1 MKLHIKLDKK
11 STYSS
16 RVSNWEKISFQLGK
30 NFFLTKNLKLR
41 VFILP
46 LLLAF
51 FGTTGAWGQD
61 YSGIYYIA
69 SRDYSSDPANTA
81 TNFYLCPTENWYY
94 YTSTPPYYTNTPNGQ
109 PFMTTYRCRDGSYD
123 ANKAVWIIEKHPVQN
138 YYYIK
143 RAFDGKYL
151 TYNVAMGDGSNAGR
165 MRVHLEE
172 TADGDNSLFQI
183 TYVKSTTSYDITTK
197 NFGPENNRKF
207 LNITGASGK
216 SGNINS
222 LVATNARTDGP
233 GNMNVG
239 GIVGLWTAGSSGDS
253 NSRWYLESATITLPT
268 ITNNEDGTFT
278 IAAEDGVTIYYTT
291 DGTPPTT
298 STPTSGTSPVTI
310 TIDKNSNVQV
320 IKAIS
325 NDFPAFVITYDLP
338 VLERP
343 IISTVN
349 NVVTITAAE
358 GATIYYTTDD
368 TEATPLSGTLY
379 SGPFTLTSS
388 DKGVRAIAT
397 KAGYYRS
404 AEALSYPPTTVHSS
418 SEIVEMD
425 RSYILASDF
434 SSSASIGTE
443 SNPFKGTLD
452 GNMVTL
458 ENLSHPLVA
467 YADGATIKNVI
478 LKGVSISGGSN
489 AGAICNEATGD
500 SRIYNCGV
508 LGGTVGGNNYVGG
521 IVGLLDGTSRVIN
534 CYSFAEIT
542 GGDVV
547 AGIVGYNKQTSSMS
561 NIKTIVM
568 NCMFYGEISGG
579 STKYPVYGG
588 NVIANN
594 GTGGINNYNYYRGEA
609 TFDDGYTSV
618 DQYNRSWPAEEQNLT
633 RFEYYRNILNS
644 NRKLCTWWVRGMSGT
659 VPTDDDIKDVGI
671 AKWVLDPEIAPYP
684 ILKPWGKYPSVIN
697 IDTNRVWDP
706 RTEDADGTPLT
717 PHWVTR
723 SSAPAYQ
730 GKSHGTLTVTVST
743 GSSLAGGLTGRTETV
758 YPVITDMDTL
768 NHDYGYYKI
777 QLPYYNDVFGSPSST
792 DHLTRYYGNYTD
804 KVVTGWKIT
813 SVTGGTQGTYSSDWQ
828 TGCNFADRYCTDKDK
843 YSVSGRVFAQG
854 GYYYVPEGVT
864 GIEIEACW
872 GKAFYLHGKDH
883 AIDRVSVTANKNYG
897 YAFTPAGTLSDK
909 WVYNDIPI
917 YDDLKTVVGA
927 LTNVST
933 VYDQAIVLVGNFQV
947 QALNDISLDG
957 TTKKVTFMSA
967 DLDIDNEPDFCW
979 QLQWRSN
986 TDRRPILP
994 VRFDFLPIPE
1004 LGLAIRHNTN
1014 AYAIGIFVPRGHFE
1028 ITETSFM
1035 HTTQFEYMS
1044 VIVNT
1049 NHQQP
1054 LILNGGEFEQIVAHG
1069 NKNTTPPKLA
1079 NTRNII
1085 LGGHVWMRQ
1094 FTPGSHS
1101 GQHASAR
1108 HCAISVMG
1116 GEFPEF
1122 YLTGLFYSGI
1132 NANNAYDDS
1141 PHCYTNGGRF
1151 GIMAG
1156 AGMEAVKNDVVFK
1169 IDHSIIREFYG
1180 GGINAGNPVAGNIN
1194 VTINN
1199 SLVIDKYCGGPKI
1212 GSCQKVTTSAT
1223 GTVFNKYYGGG
1234 NGGTNLYRENFY
1246 DNNVSDMPG
1255 SSPSDWQGWN
1265 GFKPLSN
1272 QGSEVTYDAS
1282 KGYHAQFEFEVF
1294 NQSNGINSEAV
1305 VRTFWH
1311 WAQFGTTVTKD
1322 VSNTLTNCTLQNSFY
1337 GGGNLGNVD
1346 GSVTSTLSGC
1356 TVSGSAFGAGYS
1368 ASIPSF
1374 QVHDKSTVV
1383 FPFRDAAGVC
1393 HNGTVDY
1400 LKDGDVV
1407 RQYTW
1412 CYRNPTTG
1420 VVSPA
1425 GVVIPS
1431 GVSTSKPTFQYEGK
1445 WYCLTTESLENL
1457 GAVTGDVTLTI
1468 DGVTKVEGWMPN
1480 ADDTGKE
1487 QTGGVF
1493 GGGDE
1498 SAVHGNILV
1507 DIKNTDATDGVL
1519 YVYGGGNT
1527 ADVTGDTEVKL
1538 TGGKVVH
1545 DVFGGGKGSSTTV
1558 TGNVTVNLGGKDGST
1573 LSGSGQVLGDVYG
1586 GSALGAVNATK
1597 GDGDVLSATAGSKVT
1612 QVNIYAGTV
1621 SGSVFGGGLGET
1633 TPSSIVAQNFGNT
1646 TVTMEGG
1653 TVSTDPESGLYGGAN
1668 VNGVLKGS
1676 STVTLTGG
1684 TVGKAREDG
1693 ALVKDIVFG
1702 GGFGQ
1707 PTLVEGDVTVS
1718 IGTKDGSTYAGTS
1731 AIHGNVYG
1739 GSALGNTNASRP
1751 ASTLVF
1757 DDTKQTDVYLYG
1769 GTIYGNVFGG
1779 GLGRKAKDA
1788 VAADPEHGI
1797 EAQSAVEAVE
1807 SFVGGDVT
1815 VILDGAKL
1823 DCKYT
1828 EDTNSEDAY
1837 DDVVPLTGQIFGC
1850 NNWNGTPL
1858 GHVLV
1863 HVKRTVDSTKDDEVA
1878 RDDRTTYDVAAVYG
1892 GGNQADYVP
1901 TKALGTAAEQE
1912 EAFAEVII
1920 EGCDLTSIAYVYGGG
1935 NAAAVP
1941 ATEVTV
1947 RGTYIIDY
1955 LFGGGNGKPTSTFA
1969 NPGADIGLRALTTG
1983 GTPYAK
1989 DPTKEAYGTGKAV
2002 SKLIAGKVH
2011 VVYGD
2016 SNTKGNVRGG
2026 TSISMPQPVEP
2037 KGSGKTYCNEID
2049 IREIYGA
2056 GQNADQDGSVN
2067 VVLGCVKDMEVV
2079 YGGAKDAH
2087 VAGGINLTI
2096 TSGHFTAVYGGNNQS
2111 GTIQGPI
2118 TLNIEETACD
2128 PITIDNLYLGGNL
2141 AAYSIYG
2148 YKDDG
2153 GTLTART
2160 KAEYDGLTEEQ
2171 KLALTGIPYDNPVL
2185 NVVSCTSIDN
2195 VYGGGLGAGAVMYGS
2210 PTLNLNMI
2218 PGDYAAL
2225 IDRDGN
2231 GTADGDA
2238 TLLGTIG
2245 NVFGGGKEA
2254 AVHGNPTINIGTEE
2268 TVTLMSREDDAAT
2281 SDVNE
2286 HTPQVKGAYITG
2298 NVYGGGQDA
2307 IVEGDAQVNLCAVAG
2322 EGDTFT
2328 SIAETIRENVSI
2340 AGAVF
2345 GAGYGETTS
2354 VNNTTVAIGGG
2365 AVKMSVYGGGELGSV
2380 EANTRI
2386 TIIDGAIGD
2395 PDNVTGGATIGNV
2408 YGGGKGEQDVTKSS
2422 AGLIKGNTTI
2432 NITGGIIYHNI
2443 YGGGAYGSVGTY
2455 TYDEGTGTTTC
2466 ASGTGNA
2473 TITITGGTIGINGK
2487 DNGMVFGSSR
2497 GEVAKPTGTPA
2508 IDPNDRLAWV
2518 NNTHV
2523 TIGTGGSE
2531 TGPAIKGSVYGSGE
2545 NGHTYQNTE
2554 VIIHSGTIGLHDGT
2568 ADDATRGNV
2577 YGGGCGTDKYD
2588 SNDDGTKDT
2597 YNLLSGRVNGTT
2609 TVLIDGGQVMRNVYG
2624 AGAMGSVDGST
2635 SVTITGNAVIG
2646 YDGVGNGYVY
2656 AAARGDD
2663 NIPDKAHQAYAGATT
2678 LTIGTLGSAT
2688 NPTIKGD
2695 AYGGGEAGI
2704 VKGAVAVNLNGGTVE
2719 HDVYGGGRGSASFAA
2734 DVDGSITVEVKG
2746 GKADNVFGC
2755 NNINGSPQS
2764 AVTVNIK
2771 GGTVTHDVYGG
2782 GNQAAYTYTNT
2793 DAPQNLKVNISGGT
2807 MERVFGGGLNA
2818 AVAGGISVAV
2828 SGGTITNDVYGGGA
2842 LANTNTANWDFSND
2856 TWDVETAGPQYYYEE
2871 VKHLTVDKSDVEG
2884 YYTDTSGGGLQGSGA
2899 KAEAGKTYYK
2909 KLSITNPNLY
2919 NLAKS
2924 YDPNTVDNLA
2934 DHGTR
2939 YKTIVSLTGGII
2951 GNAYGGGLGQ
2961 LANGNDPEAEGYLPA
2976 VAAMVYGDVILDVN
2990 GAKFTA
2996 IVEASAKNAPVT
3008 GRVFGCNNVN
3018 GTPKGNVTVTIHKTM
3033 RIDGGSHTLGE
3044 FEIQG
3049 VYGGGN
3055 LAEYVPETYDGHTE
3069 FGQKAKVIIN
3079 DCDASISKVYGGGN
3093 AAKVPLTDVTVNGA
3107 FEIGYVFGGGNG
3119 GDMIYK
3125 NGTWIENTGADV
3137 QYYTNVLL
3145 KGGTIG
3151 QAFGGSDSRGTVYGG
3166 SDIRQE
3172 TGGLCPLRIV
3182 NLYGA
3187 GNGEK
3192 ASSAGDIV
3200 VDVSGCGEY
3209 SEIQNV
3215 YGGSY
3220 KANITGSVTLNIKS
3234 GIFTSVFGGNDRR
3247 GSIGGNITV
3256 NIEETDDCE
3265 KPIIIQNLYGGCYQT
3280 AYPGE
3285 SDPDNHIPAKDKNG
3299 NNFTTGKITVNVKS
3313 ATRIDRIF
3321 GGSDRGEVTGD
3332 TEVNINM
3339 LRGAMSG
3346 HTNVPLPSY
3355 YTTTSKP
3362 SNIEV
3367 TTTTGY
3373 VTVYGLIAGESSVEG
3388 YYYKDVYTPAEG
3400 TAVAGTDYYR
3410 LDPVRFTEIPSA
3422 EITVGTTDVS
3432 LYYTTTDGITYTRA
3446 SGTAE
3451 SGKTYYKAVTYSYN
3465 LVVGIIAGSTD
3476 VSSYYTHSV
3485 VPHTKATGNAL
3496 PGITYYKPSVRGNI
3510 LEGIGTI
3517 GNVYGGGNIG
3527 KVTGSTTVN
3536 IGTAKTVIME
3546 TLVDDKET
3554 DDVDEREKTVLGAH
3568 IYGDVFGGCNDAV
3581 VTEDAT
3587 VNIGTENYSTTT
3599 GFEGIFIDKDA
3610 NGGGSVYGGGCMGD
3624 ILGNTN
3630 VTIDGGGLE
3639 YGVYVFNGIF
3649 GGGYAGSVGTFTR
3662 PTEGADVNIY
3672 GHTPHAGCIG
3682 KPVSCAEGTG
3692 KCTVKVTGG
3701 QIGPV
3706 TVATEGMPV
3715 PQGWVW
3721 GGGFGIN
3728 EDPAAN
3734 PDTHFKT
3741 YVGSTDVTIGGTAF
3755 IMEGIIGGGEFG
3767 RVLGDTEVTIE
3778 GNCQIGVGYNQTETI
3793 NGVLKPVRYTEAQW
3807 KAAAAAVASGSVSD
3821 IETAAGTMPECSH
3834 WAYESPYKPY
3844 DPYFDKYSSP
3854 EEFAPAS
3861 TAEPSDGKTWIGVV
3875 FGGGSGYMPYEK
3887 ADGTGYDWCR
3897 SAGWVEGNTTLNI
3910 TGGHILTNAYGG
3922 NEYTDVGGSCTV
3934 NMSGGTLGVP
3944 RTLKQ
3949 IHDHPVTCY
3958 LFGAG
3963 KGDQRTHFND
3973 MTNVGSVDVTVSG
3986 GIIFGSVFG
3995 GSEDGHVLGDVNVT
4009 ISEGTSFN
4017 IGGDTYE
4024 KPIIGT
4030 WGTSY
4035 VDGNVFGGGRG
4046 FSGETLGAGNIAG
4059 NVTVEITG
4067 GTMLGSIYGGGRM
4080 ASVGTN
4086 FSNAQD
4092 PDKGQ
4097 FIDDETTGENPKT
4110 YGHITINISGGNIG
4124 GGKEGSES
4132 DLALAY
4138 YDLKHSGNV
4147 FGGCM
4152 GRLTLLDGTPNSLWT
4167 RLAQAKSSTISITGG
4182 TIGRNVYGGSEFG
4195 TTRDNV
4201 QITIDGTAT
4210 INGHVYGGGYG
4221 STIDDA
4227 SYISNIDV
4235 GTTTKYLFTPMQY
4248 AGIVGGETEVNI
4260 LGGTVKKNVYGG
4272 GEMASVGII
4281 DYSVKEDV
4289 SGDITYKGKKYSY
4302 INAHKHDVQN
4312 PEELTEKVYGFGLSW
4327 PYEFSYILGGKTT
4340 VNVSGGRIGT
4350 GWDDGTGYV
4359 FGGGKG
4365 EAFERYKEA
4374 HLANVRETEVNIN
4387 YATTEAVANV
4397 ATGNC
4402 VAGAVYGGGEDGH
4415 VYEKSSVNIT
4425 GGLIGLSV
4433 YGGGKGEG
4441 TYTGK
4446 LRNRETYE
4454 WDDTPVQLPSWTAG
4468 KVYGNSSVTMSGGHV
4483 MVNVYGGGNLASVG
4497 KGNYAG
4503 GADDYYPDGYGE
4515 TLTGNLWTSTT
4526 VADGLPD
4533 SERDDAWHFLNS
4545 GECTVTI
4552 TAGTVGIQN
4561 GMYGTVGGVA
4571 GQGSPTGMVFGGSR
4585 GKAAEDVGSL
4595 SPRYAFA
4602 PEFFLGYANNTQVTI
4617 GDADGGPTIYGNV
4630 FGGGRDGHVRGSTHV
4645 IINDGE
4651 IGQAYSTYESL
4662 STDEEKEYQ
4671 RYHRGN
4677 VYGSGSGLGAWDGD
4691 GTRHGT
4697 SSGSVTCNTTVD
4709 INGGIIHNNVYGG
4722 GAMASVGPPK
4732 ITDYAGADY
4741 SKCTVNIN
4749 GGTIGDP
4756 SDRESHG
4763 YGGDVHGAS
4772 RGGAF
4777 ATYTESEEEKQE
4789 SPDNFATT
4797 LWNDVNV
4804 TGGIIAGSVY
4814 GGGRASRVKK
4824 DNKVTLTHGEI
4835 MHDVF
4840 GGGMGTRTSGSNM
4853 DGMAADVG
4861 GNTTVILNEGVEGST
4876 NKKGCIVHNR
4886 IFGCN
4891 DMNGTPKGNVL
4902 VHVYATQHAGKDNI
4916 SQKIAPPEY
4925 STLKGT
4931 DEGYAPYLIRLIGVA
4946 KPDGTVL
4953 TGLDGTVISS
4963 AETVYNTYK
4972 NVADNALTP
4981 DNIKAI
4987 TDAARSVINQIESLH
5002 DYDVQAVYGGGNLAP
5017 YEPTDATSEDD
5028 NKRAAAR
5035 AHVIIEG
5042 CDVTSIKQ
5050 VYGGGNAAPVP
5061 ATEVEVRSV
5070 FIIDELFGG
5079 GNGLDTYTIN
5089 NEYFENPGANVGYHN
5104 YRHYVRNGE
5113 TGYASET
5120 HGTGTDTSNPY
5131 KAIPDDGTD
5140 DDVVGQDAAKAKRE
5154 AEYAYGTGQATTT
5167 VTGGHVHYVYGGSN
5181 VRGNIRTLALSQYQ
5195 KSGTCTLVTD
5205 ETYGGSKTAN
5215 IDAEVRVVL
5224 DCVEYGGTYFGG
5236 SQNANINNNVTL
5248 DITNG
5253 TYDRIFGGNNLAG
5266 TINGTITINVEEK
5279 GCTPI
5284 IIGELYG
5291 GGYMAPYSIYGYK
5304 EETEV
5309 AKNED
5314 GTDLVVDGKT
5324 IYQKLPYYPG
5334 ETGAPATPR
5343 RSPHINIISATSIG
5357 SIYGGGYKA
5366 KMIGNPRINVNMT
5379 EGRIISTYKDK
5390 DPSYATSY
5398 TEATDGTGD
5407 WIIPLGTLGNIY
5419 GGGNEA
5425 DVIGNTYVEIGTGEW
5440 MNTNDQI
5447 ETKGADGT
5455 IYTYNSTTG
5464 KWDWSKVV
5472 GDVVTSGSEDEKPA
5486 PFRNRATITGI
5497 VYGGGRLGHVGYFTF
5512 DEDATNTIPDGKP
5525 ISCADGT
5532 GFASVTIMGGKI
5544 GRDNM
5549 KMTTDGGPDDAG
5561 HVFGGGQGTIDLLY
5575 DVNTTGKSEAEKL
5588 ALITGMSE
5596 EDRNTKQAKFDNMAY
5611 VNNTEVVI
5619 GGTAFVKGS
5628 VYGGGFDGHV
5638 LGDTHVIIDGD
5649 CQIGCGKGTTER
5661 HPEGVWE
5668 EGYDPTSDLEC
5679 ESWPYEEP
5687 YAPHDKFAYGDTEF
5701 YDAGGTQSTYGG
5713 RRVASDGHT
5722 FYGNVFGGGSGYY
5735 PYAPGEWNHKA
5746 GWVEG
5751 NTLVEIKGGH
5761 ILTNVYGGN
5770 ELTNVGDGL
5779 TADKGKCTIRMSGG
5793 TLGVPRTLAQIAA
5806 HPVTCYLFGAGKG
5819 DQIVKFNTETNVR
5832 EVEVDISGGWIYGSA
5847 FGGGED
5853 GHVLGDVRMTIRGDA
5868 KIGTWGTSYVDG
5880 NVFGGGRGFSGKA
5893 LTAGVVCGNVEMNI
5907 SGGQML
5913 GSIYGGGRLG
5923 SIGTHLV
5930 KPEHTAMYGVMIP
5943 DGKRERIDEEEDV
5956 DAAGVTHGHV
5966 TINITGGTIGNS
5978 HEFVNPSLTGDAWT
5992 TAIAKAP
5999 HTLYDPDSHRLL
6011 HTKGGNVFA
6020 GGMGRRTDL
6029 QGNEISNWT
6038 KLGDTK
6044 STKLTISGDAW
6055 IMGNVYGGGEF
6066 GAVTGSHT
6074 VTGGT
6079 IPTGTEI
6086 IINGGTIGTEITATV
6101 PQRATIEEA
6110 NTVKYT
6116 FGSVYGGGYGTE
6128 DELTGENRHL
6138 LNFSEN
6144 LEILGALVED
6154 STYISMTGGHVRA
6167 SVYGGGEVAAV
6178 KGSSHVNISGGKIG
6192 RDEVKPKT
6200 DEDAGYVLF
6209 GGATMGNVYGGGK
6222 GTNSNPLVGVVQTNT
6237 NINISAGDGV
6247 PKGEPFIYHNVY
6259 GGGALG
6265 SVGKFH
6271 PNNPDDEHDEP
6282 MKDEPLDT
6290 SNPYYVPTGVPY
6302 GWTKSDFSVA
6312 DDNGIARITITGGTI
6327 GISGRDNGMVNGS
6340 SRGDV
6345 GVPEP
6350 SKVFGFPTK
6359 KDPYDRFAYVNKS
6372 YVTIGTKDSP
6382 KGPAIKGSVYG
6393 GGENGHNNNN
6403 AYVTVYSGTI
6413 GVTENDKWYDFG
6425 EGHEALLEKAVI
6437 TRGNIYG
6444 AGCGT
6449 DTYKDPDDGYKKKN
6463 NPWSG
6468 SVSGDTEVNIYGGH
6482 VMHNVYGGGSMGS
6495 VGVIT
6500 KDLDLTTNSGDG
6512 KFNLSWPCIFSF
6524 KPDSQG
6530 SNGHTTVNIYGGR
6543 IGTTGS
6549 DNGDVF
6555 GGARGMAGDVCL
6567 EVIHPG
6573 SVKASTVNI
6582 NFTPGVENPVNIVE
6596 ESDSET
6602 GKTEHKLRID
6612 MAANV
6617 IAGSVYGGGENGLVY
6632 EDTHVNMA
6640 NGLIGHAIY
6649 GGGKGKDTYIP
6660 TGKDKKYPSLVAGKV
6675 FGNTYI
6681 SMTGGQVLRNI
6692 YGGGNLASVGKGNY
6706 AGGADDYSTDGY
6718 GEKTNGNLWT
6728 SATVADGLPDSERD
6742 DAWHFLNS
6750 GKTNVSITGGEVG
6763 FLPAE
6768 STGIDAVV
6776 KDDLP
6781 TGNIFGGCRGQA
6793 AVDVPNPTFDT
6804 NPDFFLGYVNETNV
6818 KIGLTEDE
6826 FEANKTNEPYK
6837 TYGTYETYKTEG
6849 TPKIR
6854 GSVYGGGQDG
6864 HVRRST
6870 KVTVNNGEIGIPYTP
6885 AYVAIFGDLTDGA
6898 GKDNLHW
6905 LNRGNIFGA
6914 GSGIGMYEDGSG
6926 NKHYSFSSG
6935 SVTHNTWIT
6944 VGNQING
6951 TAGNVIYRNVYGG
6964 GSLASVGPPK
6974 IPAER
6979 TDDALPRDDENTA
6992 TLGKQSQCTVEI
7004 SGMIGAKE
7012 NYNEVFGGEVYGA
7025 GRGMADVGENFAT
7038 SVWTKVF
7045 LHNGANIRNNVF
7057 GGGDAGIVK
7066 KDAEVYVGDKKV
7078 TP

>member
-1 MKLHIKLDKK
+1 MKQHIISDKT
-11 STYSS
+11 SCCSS
-16 RVSNWEKISFQLGK
+16 QVSNWEKISFQLGK

-51 FGTTGAWGQD
+51 LGTTGAWGQD
-61 YSGIYYIA
+61 YSGTYYIG
-69 SRDYSSDPANTA
+69 SVGYNSANTT
-81 TNFYLCPTENWYY
+81 TNYYLCPTEGWCYY
-94 YTSTPPYYTNTPNGQ
+94 QPTDDFTGTDNGM
-109 PFMTTYRCRDGSYD
+109 PFLTTYTCRDGVYD
-123 ANKAVWIIEKHPVQN
+123 ASKAVWIVEKHPTQN
-138 YYYIK
+138 YYYFK
-143 RAFDGKYL
+143 RALDGKYM
-151 TYNVAMGDGSNAGR
+151 VSNGTIRTTGNADR
-165 MRVHLEE
+165 LRVHLE
-172 TADGDNSLFQI
+172 A
-183 TYVKSTTSYDITTK
+183 VA
-197 NFGPENNRKF
+197 PENLDDRALFSIELYNNNNNNSTYLTISPKGVVGGAANRKY
-207 LNITGASGK
+207 LVVNGGNAKSLKGESGK
-216 SGNINS
+216 ANGPTGY
-222 LVATNARTDGP
+222 TNTK
-233 GNMNVG
+233 
-239 GIVGLWTAGSSGDS
+239 GIIGLYTQDDA
-253 NSRWYLESATITLPT
+253 NAPFYLEKAAIDPPT
-268 ITNNEDGTFT
+268 ITNNFT
-278 IAAEDGVTIYYTT
+278 A
-291 DGTPPTT
+291 
-298 STPTSGTSPVTI
+298 SNTI
-310 TIDKNSNVQV
+310 TI
-320 IKAIS
+320 
-325 NDFPAFVITYDLP
+325 TT
-338 VLERP
+338 E
-343 IISTVN
+343 
-349 NVVTITAAE
+349 E
-358 GATIYYTTDD
+358 GATIYYTTDGTTPTTSAYTGTATTTVNITVDPTSDVQVIKAIAKKTTEPFPSAVKTYNLPVLDRPVITVDESNTVTITASDGATIYYTLDD
-368 TEATPLSGTLY
+368 TEATPSGTLY
-379 SGPFTLTSS
+379 TIPFSMGS
-388 DKGVRAIAT
+388 ARGIRAIAIQ
-397 KAGYYRS
+397 AGYFRS
-404 AEALSYPPTTVHSS
+404 AEAKFFPPLTVHSS

-458 ENLSHPLVA
+458 KNLSHPLVA

-478 LKGVSISGGSN
+478 LDDVSISGGSN
-489 AGAICNEATGD
+489 VGAICNEATGAT
-500 SRIYNCGV
+500 RIYNCGV
-508 LGGTVGGNNYVGG
+508 LGGTVGGNDYVGG

-542 GGDVV
+542 RGDVV
-547 AGIVGYNKQTSSMS
+547 AGIVGYNNQTSTMS

-609 TFDDGYTSV
+609 TFDDDYQSV
-618 DQYNRSWPAEEQNLT
+618 NQYNRSWPAEEQNLT
-633 RFEYYRNILNS
+633 RFEYYRSILNS
-644 NRKLCTWWVRGMSGT
+644 NRKLCTWWVRGISGT
-659 VPTDDDIKDVGI
+659 VPTDDDITDVGI

-706 RTEDADGTPLT
+706 RTEDADGTSLT
-717 PHWVTR
+717 PHWVDR

-777 QLPYYNDVFGSPSST
+777 QLPYYNDVFGNPSST

-813 SVTGGTQGTYSSDWQ
+813 SVTGGTAGTYSDNWQ
-828 TGCNFADRYCTDKDK
+828 TGCNFADRYCTDKDL

-864 GIEIEACW
+864 AIEIEAYW
-872 GKAFYLHGKDH
+872 GTAFYLHGKGH
-883 AIDRVSVTANKNYG
+883 VLDRVSVTENENYG
-897 YAFTPAGTLSDK
+897 YAFTPAGTLPDK
-909 WVYNDIPI
+909 WVYNDRPI

-927 LTNVST
+927 LANVST

-979 QLQWRSN
+979 QLQWRKN
-986 TDRRPILP
+986 TDRLPIMP

-1004 LGLAIRHNTN
+1004 LGLAIRHNTH

-1044 VIVNT
+1044 VKVNT

-1069 NKNTTPPKLA
+1069 NTNATPPKLA

-1116 GEFPEF
+1116 GEYPEF
-1122 YLTGLFYSGI
+1122 YLTGLFYTGI
-1132 NANNAYDDS
+1132 DANKAYDDS

-1156 AGMEAVKNDVVFK
+1156 AGMEAVKRDVVFK

-1180 GGINAGNPVAGNIN
+1180 GGINAGNPVAGNID

-1199 SLVIDKYCGGPKI
+1199 SLVLDKYCGGPKI
-1212 GSCQKVTTSAT
+1212 GSCQTVTTSAT

-1234 NGGTNLYRENFY
+1234 NGGTNLYRENVF
-1246 DNNVSDMPG
+1246 DNNLDNMPTDWSD
-1255 SSPSDWQGWN
+1255 SRFKWEV
-1265 GFKPLSN
+1265 FKPLSN
-1272 QGSEVTYDAS
+1272 QGSTVTYDAS

-1294 NQSNGINSEAV
+1294 NQSNGINAEAV
-1305 VRTFWH
+1305 VRTFCL
-1311 WAQFGTTVTKD
+1311 WAQFGTTETKD
-1322 VSNTLTNCTLQNSFY
+1322 VTNTLTNCTLQNSFY

-1383 FPFRDAAGVC
+1383 YPFRDAAGVC
-1393 HNGTVDY
+1393 HNGTVGY

-1420 VVSPA
+1420 VVSPT

-1431 GVSTSKPTFQYEGK
+1431 DVNTSKPTFQYDGK
-1445 WYCLTTESLENL
+1445 WYCYTEESLEDL
-1457 GAVTGDVTLTI
+1457 GAVTGNVTLTV
-1468 DGVTKVEGWMPN
+1468 DGTTKVEGWMPN
-1480 ADDTGKE
+1480 ADDTAKE

-1558 TGNVTVNLGGKDGST
+1558 TGNVTVNLGSKDGST

-1878 RDDRTTYDVAAVYG
+1878 RDSRTTYDVAAVYG

-2011 VVYGD
+2011 VVYGG

-2195 VYGGGLGAGAVMYGS
+2195 VYGGGLGEGAVMYGS

-2245 NVFGGGKEA
+2245 NVFGGGMEA

-2307 IVEGDAQVNLCAVAG
+2307 IVEGDAKVNLCAVAG

-2365 AVKMSVYGGGELGSV
+2365 AVKKSVYGGGELGSV
-2380 EANTRI
+2380 EGNTRI

-2395 PDNVTGGATIGNV
+2395 SDVEKGGAEIGNV
-2408 YGGGKGEQDVTKSS
+2408 YGGGMGVQNVSKPT

-2432 NITGGIIYHNI
+2432 NISGGSIYHNI

-2466 ASGTGNA
+2466 ASGTGDA

-2487 DNGMVFGSSR
+2487 ENGMVFGSSR

-2508 IDPNDRLAWV
+2508 IDPNDYLAWV
-2518 NNTHV
+2518 NNTQV
-2523 TIGTGGSE
+2523 TIGTIGSE

-2976 VAAMVYGDVILDVN
+2976 VAAMVYGDVVLDVN

-3166 SDIRQE
+3166 SDITQE

-3187 GNGEK
+3187 GNGEE

-3373 VTVYGLIAGESSVEG
+3373 VTVYGLIVGESSVEG

-3400 TAVAGTDYYR
+3400 TAVAETDYYR
-3410 LDPVRFTEIPSA
+3410 LVPVRFTEIPSA

-3465 LVVGIIAGSTD
+3465 LVDGIIAGSTD

-3587 VNIGTENYSTTT
+3587 VNIGTGNYSTTT

-3630 VTIDGGGLE
+3630 VTMDGGGLE

-3649 GGGYAGSVGTFTR
+3649 GGGYAGSVGTFERSPNAAYTN
-3662 PTEGADVNIY
+3662 VY
-3672 GHTPHAGCIG
+3672 GHTSHDGCIG
-3682 KPVSCAEGTG
+3682 KPYECTSGG
-3692 KCTVKVTGG
+3692 KCTVLITGG

-3706 TVATEGMPV
+3706 TVATKGMNRSAADGGPV
-3715 PQGWVW
+3715 SEGWVW
-3721 GGGFGIN
+3721 GGSRGLI
-3728 EDPAAN
+3728 EDPAAE
-3734 PDTHFKT
+3734 PDTHFKS
-3741 YVGSTDVTIGGTAF
+3741 YVNETNVTIGGTAF
-3755 IMEGIIGGGEFG
+3755 VMEGIIGGGEFG
-3767 RVLGDTEVTIE
+3767 RVLGNTNVTIQDH
-3778 GNCQIGVGYNQTETI
+3778 CQIGVGYNQTEEVEDYKGET
-3793 NGVLKPVRYTEAQW
+3793 VLKPKRYTDGYDYGTGISTTNQFIDPTTT
-3807 KAAAAAVASGSVSD
+3807 SVTD
-3821 IETAAGTMPECSH
+3821 GDDGNALAECSH
-3834 WAYESPYKPY
+3834 YPYGNSDGEYLPY
-3844 DPYFDKYSSP
+3844 DPYYDTFKDTYKDTDY
-3854 EEFAPAS
+3854 APAS
-3861 TAEPSDGKTWIGVV
+3861 TDHPSDGKTWIGVV
-3875 FGGGSGYMPYEK
+3875 FGGGSGYFPYLK
-3887 ADGTGYDWCR
+3887 KDGSGYNWCR

-3922 NEYTDVGGSCTV
+3922 NEYTDVGGTCKVT
-3934 NMSGGTLGVP
+3934 MTGGTIGVP
-3944 RTLKQ
+3944 RTLDQ
-3949 IHDHPVTCY
+3949 IAAHPVTCY

-3963 KGDQRTHFND
+3963 KGDERSHFNQYN
-3973 MTNVGSVDVTVSG
+3973 NVGNVEVEVSG
-3986 GIIFGSVFG
+3986 GIIYGSVFG
-3995 GSEDGHVLGDVNVT
+3995 GAEDGHVLGDTKVE
-4009 ISEGTSFN
+4009 I
-4017 IGGDTYE
+4017 
-4024 KPIIGT
+4024 KPGAKIGT

-4035 VDGNVFGGGRG
+4035 VDGNIFGGGRG
-4046 FSGETLGAGNIAG
+4046 FSGKTLGAGNVAG
-4059 NVTVEITG
+4059 NVTVDITG
-4067 GTMLGSIYGGGRM
+4067 GTMLGSIYGGGRL
-4080 ASVGTN
+4080 ASVGTD

-4110 YGHITINISGGNIG
+4110 YGHITINISDGTIGNDR
-4124 GGKEGSES
+4124 ES
-4132 DLALAY
+4132 SVIEANGHT
-4138 YDLKHSGNV
+4138 KGGNV
-4147 FGGCM
+4147 FGGSM
-4152 GRLTLLDGTPNSLWT
+4152 GRLTLLDTTPNPHWT
-4167 RLAQAKSSTISITGG
+4167 RLAQAKTSTINITGG
-4182 TIGRNVYGGSEFG
+4182 IIKSNVYGGSEFG

-4235 GTTTKYLFTPMQY
+4235 GTTTKYLFKPMQY

-4289 SGDITYKGKKYSY
+4289 SGDITYAGKTYSY
-4302 INAHKHDVQN
+4302 INAHKHGVQN
-4312 PEELTEKVYGFGLSW
+4312 PEELTEMVYGFGLSW
-4327 PYEFSYILGGKTT
+4327 PYEFKYLMGGKTT

-4350 GWDDGTGYV
+4350 GYDDGTGYV

-4365 EAFERYKEA
+4365 HAFERYKEA

-4415 VYEKSSVNIT
+4415 VYENSVVNIT

-4441 TYTGK
+4441 KYNGVLFNRTVGDDGKPTTDGTTY
-4446 LRNRETYE
+4446 
-4454 WDDTPVQLPSWTAG
+4454 PASLPSWTAG

-4545 GECTVTI
+4545 GNTTVTI

-4617 GDADGGPTIYGNV
+4617 GDADGGPTIYSQV

-4645 IINDGE
+4645 IIYNGT
-4651 IGQAYSTYESL
+4651 IGQAYDTYESL
-4662 STDEEKEYQ
+4662 GTDEEKTYQ
-4671 RYHRGN
+4671 RRNRGN
-4677 VYGSGSGLGAWDGD
+4677 VYGSGSGMGTWDA
-4691 GTRHGT
+4691 THHGT
-4697 SSGSVTCNTTVD
+4697 SSGSVTRNTTVD
-4709 INGGIIHNNVYGG
+4709 IYGGTIYGNVYGG

-4732 ITDYAGADY
+4732 IKMPDFAPKTW
-4741 SKCTVNIN
+4741 SKCTVNIY
-4749 GGTIGDP
+4749 GGTIGSGKEYAGVYKTDY
-4756 SDRESHG
+4756 DMYG
-4763 YGGDVHGAS
+4763 YGGCVYGAS
-4772 RGGAF
+4772 RGGDNV
-4777 ATYTESEEEKQE
+4777 TDESL
-4789 SPDNFATT
+4789 DDYATT
-4797 LWNDVNV
+4797 IWNDVNILPHPTDRLKDPV
-4804 TGGIIAGSVY
+4804 IAGNVFGGGELGRVKESTGVYLEGGTINHNAY
-4814 GGGRASRVKK
+4814 GGGRGYRTNS
-4824 DNKVTLTHGEI
+4824 
-4835 MHDVF
+4835 
-4840 GGGMGTRTSGSNM
+4840 GGIEANI
-4853 DGMAADVG
+4853 G
-4861 GNTTVILNEGVEGST
+4861 GNTTVELNKTAAQKAEAETYV
-4876 NKKGCIVHNR
+4876 KGCIVR
-4886 IFGCN
+4886 KIFGCN
-4891 DMNGTPKGNVL
+4891 AYNGTPKGTPL
-4902 VHVYATQHAGKDNI
+4902 VHVYATQNRGTATIKD
-4916 SQKIAPPEY
+4916 KIAPP
-4925 STLKGT
+4925 TFTPAQGKT
-4931 DEGYAPYLIRLIGVA
+4931 EGYIDYLTRLISEATASGGLA
-4946 KPDGTVL
+4946 PDATV
-4953 TGLDGTVISS
+4953 
-4963 AETVYNTYK
+4963 
-4972 NVADNALTP
+4972 
-4981 DNIKAI
+4981 I
-4987 TDAARSVINQIESLH
+4987 TDAESLKTSLSGKATLTTEDETAITNAANAIINGLLAMF
-5002 DYDVQAVYGGGNLAP
+5002 DYDVEAVYGGGDLA
-5017 YEPTDATSEDD
+5017 
-5028 NKRAAAR
+5028 
-5035 AHVIIEG
+5035 
-5042 CDVTSIKQ
+5042 
-5050 VYGGGNAAPVP
+5050 
-5061 ATEVEVRSV
+5061 
-5070 FIIDELFGG
+5070 
-5079 GNGLDTYTIN
+5079 
-5089 NEYFENPGANVGYHN
+5089 
-5104 YRHYVRNGE
+5104 
-5113 TGYASET
+5113 
-5120 HGTGTDTSNPY
+5120 
-5131 KAIPDDGTD
+5131 
-5140 DDVVGQDAAKAKRE
+5140 
-5154 AEYAYGTGQATTT
+5154 
-5167 VTGGHVHYVYGGSN
+5167 
-5181 VRGNIRTLALSQYQ
+5181 
-5195 KSGTCTLVTD
+5195 
-5205 ETYGGSKTAN
+5205 
-5215 IDAEVRVVL
+5215 
-5224 DCVEYGGTYFGG
+5224 
-5236 SQNANINNNVTL
+5236 
-5248 DITNG
+5248 
-5253 TYDRIFGGNNLAG
+5253 
-5266 TINGTITINVEEK
+5266 
-5279 GCTPI
+5279 
-5284 IIGELYG
+5284 
-5291 GGYMAPYSIYGYK
+5291 
-5304 EETEV
+5304 
-5309 AKNED
+5309 
-5314 GTDLVVDGKT
+5314 
-5324 IYQKLPYYPG
+5324 
-5334 ETGAPATPR
+5334 
-5343 RSPHINIISATSIG
+5343 
-5357 SIYGGGYKA
+5357 
-5366 KMIGNPRINVNMT
+5366 
-5379 EGRIISTYKDK
+5379 
-5390 DPSYATSY
+5390 
-5398 TEATDGTGD
+5398 
-5407 WIIPLGTLGNIY
+5407 
-5419 GGGNEA
+5419 
-5425 DVIGNTYVEIGTGEW
+5425 
-5440 MNTNDQI
+5440 
-5447 ETKGADGT
+5447 
-5455 IYTYNSTTG
+5455 
-5464 KWDWSKVV
+5464 
-5472 GDVVTSGSEDEKPA
+5472 
-5486 PFRNRATITGI
+5486 
-5497 VYGGGRLGHVGYFTF
+5497 
-5512 DEDATNTIPDGKP
+5512 
-5525 ISCADGT
+5525 
-5532 GFASVTIMGGKI
+5532 
-5544 GRDNM
+5544 
-5549 KMTTDGGPDDAG
+5549 
-5561 HVFGGGQGTIDLLY
+5561 
-5575 DVNTTGKSEAEKL
+5575 
-5588 ALITGMSE
+5588 
-5596 EDRNTKQAKFDNMAY
+5596 
-5611 VNNTEVVI
+5611 
-5619 GGTAFVKGS
+5619 
-5628 VYGGGFDGHV
+5628 
-5638 LGDTHVIIDGD
+5638 
-5649 CQIGCGKGTTER
+5649 
-5661 HPEGVWE
+5661 
-5668 EGYDPTSDLEC
+5668 
-5679 ESWPYEEP
+5679 
-5687 YAPHDKFAYGDTEF
+5687 
-5701 YDAGGTQSTYGG
+5701 
-5713 RRVASDGHT
+5713 
-5722 FYGNVFGGGSGYY
+5722 
-5735 PYAPGEWNHKA
+5735 
-5746 GWVEG
+5746 
-5751 NTLVEIKGGH
+5751 
-5761 ILTNVYGGN
+5761 
-5770 ELTNVGDGL
+5770 
-5779 TADKGKCTIRMSGG
+5779 
-5793 TLGVPRTLAQIAA
+5793 
-5806 HPVTCYLFGAGKG
+5806 
-5819 DQIVKFNTETNVR
+5819 
-5832 EVEVDISGGWIYGSA
+5832 
-5847 FGGGED
+5847 
-5853 GHVLGDVRMTIRGDA
+5853 
-5868 KIGTWGTSYVDG
+5868 
-5880 NVFGGGRGFSGKA
+5880 
-5893 LTAGVVCGNVEMNI
+5893 
-5907 SGGQML
+5907 
-5913 GSIYGGGRLG
+5913 
-5923 SIGTHLV
+5923 
-5930 KPEHTAMYGVMIP
+5930 
-5943 DGKRERIDEEEDV
+5943 
-5956 DAAGVTHGHV
+5956 
-5966 TINITGGTIGNS
+5966 
-5978 HEFVNPSLTGDAWT
+5978 
-5992 TAIAKAP
+5992 
-5999 HTLYDPDSHRLL
+5999 
-6011 HTKGGNVFA
+6011 
-6020 GGMGRRTDL
+6020 
-6029 QGNEISNWT
+6029 
-6038 KLGDTK
+6038 
-6044 STKLTISGDAW
+6044 
-6055 IMGNVYGGGEF
+6055 
-6066 GAVTGSHT
+6066 
-6074 VTGGT
+6074 
-6079 IPTGTEI
+6079 
-6086 IINGGTIGTEITATV
+6086 
-6101 PQRATIEEA
+6101 
-6110 NTVKYT
+6110 
-6116 FGSVYGGGYGTE
+6116 
-6128 DELTGENRHL
+6128 
-6138 LNFSEN
+6138 
-6144 LEILGALVED
+6144 
-6154 STYISMTGGHVRA
+6154 
-6167 SVYGGGEVAAV
+6167 
-6178 KGSSHVNISGGKIG
+6178 
-6192 RDEVKPKT
+6192 
-6200 DEDAGYVLF
+6200 
-6209 GGATMGNVYGGGK
+6209 
-6222 GTNSNPLVGVVQTNT
+6222 
-6237 NINISAGDGV
+6237 
-6247 PKGEPFIYHNVY
+6247 
-6259 GGGALG
+6259 
-6265 SVGKFH
+6265 
-6271 PNNPDDEHDEP
+6271 
-6282 MKDEPLDT
+6282 
-6290 SNPYYVPTGVPY
+6290 
-6302 GWTKSDFSVA
+6302 DFS
-6312 DDNGIARITITGGTI
+6312 RP
-6327 GISGRDNGMVNGS
+6327 M
-6340 SRGDV
+6340 
-6345 GVPEP
+6345 
-6350 SKVFGFPTK
+6350 
-6359 KDPYDRFAYVNKS
+6359 PY
-6372 YVTIGTKDSP
+6372 
-6382 KGPAIKGSVYG
+6382 
-6393 GGENGHNNNN
+6393 
-6403 AYVTVYSGTI
+6403 
-6413 GVTENDKWYDFG
+6413 
-6425 EGHEALLEKAVI
+6425 
-6437 TRGNIYG
+6437 
-6444 AGCGT
+6444 
-6449 DTYKDPDDGYKKKN
+6449 
-6463 NPWSG
+6463 
-6468 SVSGDTEVNIYGGH
+6468 
-6482 VMHNVYGGGSMGS
+6482 
-6495 VGVIT
+6495 
-6500 KDLDLTTNSGDG
+6500 
-6512 KFNLSWPCIFSF
+6512 
-6524 KPDSQG
+6524 
-6530 SNGHTTVNIYGGR
+6530 
-6543 IGTTGS
+6543 
-6549 DNGDVF
+6549 
-6555 GGARGMAGDVCL
+6555 
-6567 EVIHPG
+6567 
-6573 SVKASTVNI
+6573 
-6582 NFTPGVENPVNIVE
+6582 
-6596 ESDSET
+6596 
-6602 GKTEHKLRID
+6602 
-6612 MAANV
+6612 
-6617 IAGSVYGGGENGLVY
+6617 
-6632 EDTHVNMA
+6632 
-6640 NGLIGHAIY
+6640 
-6649 GGGKGKDTYIP
+6649 
-6660 TGKDKKYPSLVAGKV
+6660 
-6675 FGNTYI
+6675 
-6681 SMTGGQVLRNI
+6681 
-6692 YGGGNLASVGKGNY
+6692 
-6706 AGGADDYSTDGY
+6706 
-6718 GEKTNGNLWT
+6718 
-6728 SATVADGLPDSERD
+6728 
-6742 DAWHFLNS
+6742 
-6750 GKTNVSITGGEVG
+6750 
-6763 FLPAE
+6763 
-6768 STGIDAVV
+6768 
-6776 KDDLP
+6776 
-6781 TGNIFGGCRGQA
+6781 
-6793 AVDVPNPTFDT
+6793 
-6804 NPDFFLGYVNETNV
+6804 
-6818 KIGLTEDE
+6818 
-6826 FEANKTNEPYK
+6826 
-6837 TYGTYETYKTEG
+6837 
-6849 TPKIR
+6849 
-6854 GSVYGGGQDG
+6854 
-6864 HVRRST
+6864 
-6870 KVTVNNGEIGIPYTP
+6870 
-6885 AYVAIFGDLTDGA
+6885 
-6898 GKDNLHW
+6898 
-6905 LNRGNIFGA
+6905 
-6914 GSGIGMYEDGSG
+6914 
-6926 NKHYSFSSG
+6926 
-6935 SVTHNTWIT
+6935 
-6944 VGNQING
+6944 
-6951 TAGNVIYRNVYGG
+6951 
-6964 GSLASVGPPK
+6964 
-6974 IPAER
+6974 
-6979 TDDALPRDDENTA
+6979 
-6992 TLGKQSQCTVEI
+6992 
-7004 SGMIGAKE
+7004 
-7012 NYNEVFGGEVYGA
+7012 
-7025 GRGMADVGENFAT
+7025 
-7038 SVWTKVF
+7038 
-7045 LHNGANIRNNVF
+7045 
-7057 GGGDAGIVK
+7057 
-7066 KDAEVYVGDKKV
+7066 
-7078 TP
+7078 